1 MKFMRRL
8 DLASALGLILAA
20 IPAFV
25 SAQSARDGETRS
37 ALLTLQRELAEPLI
51 DVTPALLNL
60 QEELV
65 EALRLEAD
73 GTREDARRGM
83 RPLIDI
89 VAAEQTYYSELETL
103 QVMKARLK
111 NKSISRREL
120 LKIRIA
126 VISDLLAT
134 LQEALRRTRDRYAI
148 GEVTKTEIVKIQA
161 AIVKTRVMT
170 EALMQAAGK

>member
-37 ALLTLQRELAEPLI
+37 ALLTLQHELAEPLI

-65 EALRLEAD
+65 KTLRLAAD
-73 GTREDARRGM
+73 GTREDARIGL
-83 RPLIDI
+83 RPSLEI
-89 VAAEQTYYSELETL
+89 VGAEQTYYSELETL
-103 QVMKARLK
+103 QVMRARS
-111 NKSISRREL
+111 NNRSISQSL
-120 LKIRIA
+120 SGKIMLDCRA
-126 VISDLLAT
+126 F
-134 LQEALRRTRDRYAI
+134 
-148 GEVTKTEIVKIQA
+148 
-161 AIVKTRVMT
+161 
-170 EALMQAAGK
+170 